1 MWSMCYAWCSFFF
14 QVLCLVQG
22 GAGQL
27 CSWVAS
33 NLTWAAGARLE
44 LSISNIQQV
53 LVLVVMSLLLVVIS
67 LLLVVMSLLL
77 LVMSLL
83 FVVISLLLN
92 VVVVCGDE

>member
-1 MWSMCYAWCSFFF
+1 MGWLFERMVM

-53 LVLVVMSLLLVVIS
+53 LVEMSLVFMMSLLVLVVAMVS
-67 LLLVVMSLLL
+67 EDWS
-77 LVMSLL
+77 S
-83 FVVISLLLN
+83 
-92 VVVVCGDE
+92 